1 MEKQKAKF
9 KVYSAKTGGACLD
22 LGNGEDWYQ
31 PTEKVKSF
39 VSKLKRDSDVFVVVD
54 DDNNL
59 SFIQNAGNS
68 VHPGNSESAS
78 NGNGMVRMSALKNA
92 TNIAI
97 SKGGSALDDT
107 AVLETAKKFLNFL
120 RE

>member
-9 KVYSAKTGGACLD
+9 KAFSPKTGAACLD
-22 LGNGEDWYQ
+22 FGNGEDWYQ

-39 VSKLKRDSDVFVVVD
+39 VAKLKRDSDVFVVVD
-54 DDNNL
+54 EDNNL
-59 SFIQNAGNS
+59 SFIQTAGTS
-68 VHPGNSESAS
+68 GKSESVS
-78 NGNGMVRMSALKNA
+78 NGEGMVRTSALKNA

-97 SKGGSALDDT
+97 AKGGDALDDA

-120 RE
+120 GE

>member
-22 LGNGEDWYQ
+22 LGNGDDWYQ

-54 DDNNL
+54 EDKNL
-59 SFIQNAGNS
+59 SFIQSAGTSGNS
-68 VHPGNSESAS
+68 GSVSNG

-97 SKGGSALDDT
+97 AKGGSALDDT
-107 AVLETAKKFLNFL
+107 AVLETAKRFLNFL